1 MQTAMQPA
9 PLALMAANKGGL
21 MKSGGKVKASKPSEK
36 AVVKDDS
43 LKNDKVPA
51 MLSQGEIVIPRHITQ
66 HPDAARKAA
75 AFVQSVL
82 NKKRMGKK

>member
-1 MQTAMQPA
+1 MPQSFAGKFLSGVMK
-9 PLALMAANKGGL
+9 ANGGL
-21 MKSGGKVKASKPSEK
+21 MKSGGPVKAASAPQR
-36 AVVKDDS
+36 ATVKDDS

-75 AFVQSVL
+75 AFVQAVL

>member
-1 MQTAMQPA
+1 MQTAMQLA

-21 MKSGGKVKASKPSEK
+21 MKSGGSVKAEKPSEK
-36 AVVKDDS
+36 AKVKDDS